1 MHWAVEIPTYNF
13 YNGACF
19 NLNIFLMLIAASIP
33 ILLINNNINSRRSTS
48 LYISAKVLNEFLL
61 LSLINLAIYYSL
73 GRVGS
78 RYMAA
83 YTKGEEVKVLFALS
97 DASFEIFQG
106 IFLLVVWSI
115 VALRIIHGTDF
126 NNKIKSVLMQ
136 TAFYISGI
144 NTALVFI
151 YPTSKLI
158 SSFKKRKSMDIAKK
172 RHKSP
177 IKILL
182 FIGLFLLLF
191 CVGLFV
197 KKGTSESISNYFNA
211 HYIVDRFSTHLYHLS
226 SILHIRE
233 SNSPVLNKLK
243 SMVWTPFYDRANL
256 LFFGVSKSKTDE
268 EKSLAGYVNYQ
279 FYNSD
284 AGSPA
289 PGGSSLGLFA
299 SVSLFCPFPVNVCM
313 VFCLFFFGKA
323 FLKKLLF
330 YFKEDLSWP
339 GAFAFSYGPVRMITD
354 DPFLLFNPLDT
365 CFWILLIFTVLFMF
379 LVKKRTPQGI

>member
-1 MHWAVEIPTYNF
+1 
-13 YNGACF
+13 
-19 NLNIFLMLIAASIP
+19 MLIAASVP
-33 ILLINNNINSRRSTS
+33 ILFMNKSIDKSRGAS
-48 LYISAKVLNEFLL
+48 LYISAKVLNAFLL
-61 LSLINLAIYYSL
+61 LSFINLAIYYSL

-83 YTKGEEVKVLFALS
+83 YTKGEDFKVVFALS

-106 IFLLVVWSI
+106 IFILVVWSI
-115 VALRIIHGTDF
+115 VALRIIHCSGF
-126 NNKIKSVLMQ
+126 NNIIKSLLMQ

-144 NTALVFI
+144 NTALVYI
-151 YPTSKLI
+151 YPASKLI
-158 SSFKKRKSMDIAKK
+158 SSFKKRKSMDKEKK
-172 RHKSP
+172 RKKSP
-177 IKILL
+177 KKILL
-182 FIGLFLLLF
+182 YTGLFILLF

-197 KKGTSESISNYFNA
+197 KKGSSESISNYLNA
-211 HYIVDRFSTHLYHLS
+211 HYIVDRFSTHIYHLS

-256 LFFGVSKSKTDE
+256 LFFGISKSKTDE
-268 EKSLAGYVNYQ
+268 EKSLAGYVNYE
-279 FYNSD
+279 FSNSD

-330 YFKEDLSWP
+330 YLKEDLSWP

-365 CFWILLIFTVLFMF
+365 SFWILLIFSVLFMI